1 MCEWGVEGM
10 DDLGRIGKEG
20 EIQSKHL
27 VHNSQGMKRFF
38 LLFKEQSM
46 IFKNQTYNNN
56 PQDCGVSEFS

>member
-1 MCEWGVEGM
+1 M

-27 VHNSQGMKRFF
+27 VHNSQGMKNFF
-38 LLFKEQSM
+38 LFKEQSM

-56 PQDCGVSEFS
+56 PQDCGVSEF